1 MPNSNNND
9 STDTESIENRESSG
23 FFTYLTLAIE
33 SLSGIMRAAKF
44 INRNISGVNPTL
56 YYEFNDLC
64 DLLKMAESH
73 RKEIVKA
80 HKNKGTGLDTW
91 GNDLMCYGQF
101 IIDCQRNQG
110 RIDGTD

>member
-1 MPNSNNND
+1 MRKSDNKEYTPQ
-9 STDTESIENRESSG
+9 ESIENPENKG
-23 FFTYLTLAIE
+23 FFTYFTLAME
-33 SLSGIMRAAKF
+33 SLSGLLKAAKF
-44 INRNISGVNPTL
+44 INRNVSGVNPSL

-64 DLLKMAESH
+64 ELLKMAESH
-73 RKEIVKA
+73 RKEIVKT